1 MVFEI
6 NFTQSKLWCRGI
18 PQKVL
23 WTFYINFDIKE
34 KVKNSAIEF
43 VFKSHELFQKY
54 QVTNPSNSTGKA
66 ANMMDK
72 IAGNSA
78 GAFAIFLVL
87 QSQ

>member
-1 MVFEI
+1 M
-6 NFTQSKLWCRGI
+6 
-18 PQKVL
+18 
-23 WTFYINFDIKE
+23 
-34 KVKNSAIEF
+34 KNSAIEF

-72 IAGNSA
+72 IAGNSK